1 MSFGKKDSKG
11 SGSIRRKEKMSMCDI
26 ANSYRYN
33 LDSPSAPAFASYPPL
48 SEVPKLDGTE
58 RAQTT
63 IDDADKLLSIRVE

>member
-1 MSFGKKDSKG
+1 
-11 SGSIRRKEKMSMCDI
+11 MCDI